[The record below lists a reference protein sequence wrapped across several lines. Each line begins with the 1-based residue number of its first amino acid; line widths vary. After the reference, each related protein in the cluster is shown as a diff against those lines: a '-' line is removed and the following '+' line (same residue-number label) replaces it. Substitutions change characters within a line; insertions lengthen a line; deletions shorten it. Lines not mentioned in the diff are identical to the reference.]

1 MQCLSR
7 VVAVTLLALGLF
19 LVWPGAASAQVDA
32 RMLRFADVSDTHIVF
47 VYAGDIWVVGKAG
60 GVAQRLSTPTGEE
73 QFPRFSPDGSR
84 IAFQANCDGNVDIYV
99 VPTLGG
105 QVERLTH
112 HPMPDRMLD
121 WYPDST
127 AQRGTARCVRRWRCR
142 AWRLPRVTIC
152 WR

>member
-1 MQCLSR
+1 MQRLSR
-7 VVAVTLLALGLF
+7 VVAVTLLAPGLF

-84 IAFQANCDGNVDIYV
+84 IAFQANYDGNDLQRQTGRNDSAPGSECRPA
-99 VPTLGG
+99 PT
-105 QVERLTH
+105 
-112 HPMPDRMLD
+112 
-121 WYPDST
+121 
-127 AQRGTARCVRRWRCR
+127 WR
-142 AWRLPRVTIC
+142 
-152 WR
+152 